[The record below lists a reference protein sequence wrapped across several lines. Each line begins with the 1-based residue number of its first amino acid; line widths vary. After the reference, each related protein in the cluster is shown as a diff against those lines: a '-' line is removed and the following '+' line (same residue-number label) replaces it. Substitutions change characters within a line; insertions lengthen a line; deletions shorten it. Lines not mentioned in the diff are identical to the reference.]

1 MLKAI
6 SNQDFKYIVMQ
17 ILKKLLQKFH
27 NKQYIRILNK
37 DGVCDSGM
45 PWHIGPAAKRK
56 LVTVIQPMNKG
67 LIMVHA
73 HRYTMETFI
82 MVFCSTADF

>member
-1 MLKAI
+1 MGSVTVACH
-6 SNQDFKYIVMQ
+6 D
-17 ILKKLLQKFH
+17 ILE
-27 NKQYIRILNK
+27 
-37 DGVCDSGM
+37 SE
-45 PWHIGPAAKRK
+45 AKRK

-82 MVFCSTADF
+82 MVICSTADF